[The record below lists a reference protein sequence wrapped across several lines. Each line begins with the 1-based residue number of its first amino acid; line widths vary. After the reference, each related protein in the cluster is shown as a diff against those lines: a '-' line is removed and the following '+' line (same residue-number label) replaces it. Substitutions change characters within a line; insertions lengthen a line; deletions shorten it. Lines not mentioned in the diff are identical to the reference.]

1 MTRVGLAQ
9 ALQPAL
15 LRLEEIRH
23 AQWKGQQAGLSVAV
37 ISDQDL
43 LWAKGLGYADYARQ
57 IPATPQT
64 IYRIAS
70 ITKLFTAT
78 MLMQLRDAGQV
89 QLDDPLTRYLP
100 PSFTII
106 SPFPDAKAP
115 TLRQVVSH
123 TAGLP
128 REAPF
133 DYEEAV
139 PIPSI
144 EVILDEIREIE
155 LLVPPMTEW
164 RYSNLGV
171 ALLGH
176 ALERIAHQPYKHYVV
191 EKILRPLGMSLSGFD
206 ITAEMQP
213 YVATAYAP
221 SREDGHLEVV
231 PYAYQDMGG
240 LVPVGGMYS
249 SAEELARF
257 ISLQFR
263 DGPAEG
269 SQILRGSTLR
279 EMHAP
284 VFILPSWKSAV
295 GISWGLLPLGDHTVL
310 YHTGGAP
317 GFKAFVVV
325 VPSIK
330 LGVALLANTEQ
341 LPDGF
346 YSQVVERGLEVLVQA
361 IEGLQAQQVPLHGQ
375 GVPPEWY
382 AYQGNYYRSSKY
394 YQEKILKTIL
404 IADGKLLWRDPD
416 GRIQGEFVPVQAERF
431 RMKGG
436 AFDQELAIFTKNATG
451 KIVQVKM
458 GNRIFLRE

>member
-15 LRLEEIRH
+15 LRLEEILH

-176 ALERIAHQPYKHYVV
+176 ALERIAHQPYNMWWK
-191 EKILRPLGMSLSGFD
+191 
-206 ITAEMQP
+206 
-213 YVATAYAP
+213 
-221 SREDGHLEVV
+221 
-231 PYAYQDMGG
+231 
-240 LVPVGGMYS
+240 
-249 SAEELARF
+249 RF
-257 ISLQFR
+257 C
-263 DGPAEG
+263 
-269 SQILRGSTLR
+269 
-279 EMHAP
+279 
-284 VFILPSWKSAV
+284 
-295 GISWGLLPLGDHTVL
+295 
-310 YHTGGAP
+310 
-317 GFKAFVVV
+317 
-325 VPSIK
+325 
-330 LGVALLANTEQ
+330 ALLACLSVDLISPLRCNLT
-341 LPDGF
+341 LPRPTLHPERMDTLKWCHTPIKTWAVSF
-346 YSQVVERGLEVLVQA
+346 LLEECTPQQRNWPVSSPYSFVMDQQRAPRYCEEVRYERCMLLSSSFLAGR
-361 IEGLQAQQVPLHGQ
+361 VP
-375 GVPPEWY
+375 
-382 AYQGNYYRSSKY
+382 
-394 YQEKILKTIL
+394 
-404 IADGKLLWRDPD
+404 
-416 GRIQGEFVPVQAERF
+416 
-431 RMKGG
+431 
-436 AFDQELAIFTKNATG
+436 
-451 KIVQVKM
+451 
-458 GNRIFLRE
+458 